1 MILMNQPTL
10 TRGNLQLAQQ
20 QKETK
25 RFPFGQGTPVRVLVA
40 GVYAGTNLKA
50 LPPAQVGD
58 IITVTSGA
66 YTLDL
71 IKCGLVTDQIEE
83 VTAAVVPPPSAS
95 GAEPTATPTVPPT
108 ETTDPPQDVP
118 RVDAVP
124 VAEVVAEAAPW
135 SFWTGG
141 GVTLVQAQALYEAGY
156 TDKATL
162 VARVTVD
169 GVDSLTK
176 IPGIGRKRAIAL
188 LNWSRVP

>member
-10 TRGNLQLAQQ
+10 TRGNLQLAKQ
-20 QKETK
+20 QKETQ
-25 RFPFGQGTPVRVLVA
+25 RFPFGPGTQVRVLVA
-40 GVYAGTNLKA
+40 SVYAGPNLKA

-66 YTLDL
+66 YVQDL
-71 IKCGLVTDQIEE
+71 IKCGLVTDQLEE
-83 VTAAVVPPPSAS
+83 VVAAVAPPPSS
-95 GAEPTATPTVPPT
+95 DVPPT
-108 ETTDPPQDVP
+108 ETTDQTADVP

-124 VAEVVAEAAPW
+124 VAEVVGEDAPW

-141 GVTLVQAQALYEAGY
+141 GVTLAQAQALYEAGY

-162 VARVTVD
+162 VARVTTE
-169 GVDSLTK
+169 GVDSLTR
-176 IPGIGRKRAIAL
+176 IPGIGKKRAIAL